1 MVSSTKVGS
10 TYASCGTSWWN
21 VSKSMKTPVW
31 IRHARRMTT
40 AAEAAAAVDALD
52 LPHALDLAIEI
63 DDIALVL
70 ARAIEAVTEGA
81 VEIDATSPT
90 VDATT
95 GTAGTIDTLAET
107 TIDAIAT
114 TDIAIDIK
122 KHVYCCK

>member
-1 MVSSTKVGS
+1 
-10 TYASCGTSWWN
+10 
-21 VSKSMKTPVW
+21 
-31 IRHARRMTT
+31 MTT
-40 AAEAAAAVDALD
+40 AAEAAAAAAVDALD

>member
-1 MVSSTKVGS
+1 M
-10 TYASCGTSWWN
+10 A
-21 VSKSMKTPVW
+21 VSKRGNWRGGWAPRGARGGVRRETP
-31 IRHARRMTT
+31 R
-40 AAEAAAAVDALD
+40 ALD
-52 LPHALDLAIEI
+52 RAIEI

-70 ARAIEAVTEGA
+70 ARAIEAVTEGV

-114 TDIAIDIK
+114 TAIAIDIK
-122 KHVYCCK
+122 KQVSCCKSNTATLLG